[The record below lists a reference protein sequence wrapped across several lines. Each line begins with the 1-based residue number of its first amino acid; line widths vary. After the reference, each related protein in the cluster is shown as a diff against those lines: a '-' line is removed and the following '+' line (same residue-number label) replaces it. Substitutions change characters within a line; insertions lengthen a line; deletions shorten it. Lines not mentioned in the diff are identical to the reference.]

1 MKAISYIGL
10 VIIIIGALILGGCG
24 TKTTSTP
31 PTSSVTQPTA
41 TTVATAKPV
50 YGGTLK
56 LGQMMSGSTGD
67 WAFPATQMSDRWF
80 NLAFEPLIRVYLD
93 GRMEGLLATKW
104 QFNSDY
110 TALTLTIR
118 QGVKFTDGSDLNAEV
133 VKWNLDKQKEYKKP
147 ITAYFSSVDVVDPY
161 TVKISLS
168 KFQNTILQNLG
179 NLVGLMYSKAAFDK
193 NGLDWCKVNPVG
205 TGAFKFGNME
215 KDVQSTYVR
224 NENYWQSGK
233 PYLEAY
239 QVLIIPELMTLQAA
253 ELKGDI
259 DVMLPSG
266 GGSLAVKELQDKGWN
281 VLYTPADPVCLWPDS
296 DNPNSPF
303 AKTEVRQA
311 VSYAIDRVSISK
323 LMGGFQ
329 VPAYQLP
336 SPAYAAYDKDYK
348 GVTYDVDKAKQLM
361 AAAGMPDG
369 FKTTLATPFIPR
381 DILVAIQGNLS
392 KIGINAEI
400 ITINMG
406 QFTEW
411 ATKGWNNAL
420 FAIPIT
426 PYTNWAFGLSMQL
439 STTAMNYKSV
449 KRPDGIDALLEKAL
463 SAPQEDVTITRQVL
477 KSLEDPCYAI
487 PIFYAGSLYVC
498 STKVHDTGYLT
509 IANSVY
515 FTPENAWLSK

>member
-1 MKAISYIGL
+1 MKAISYISL
-10 VIIIIGALILGGCG
+10 IVIIVAALILGGCG
-24 TKTTSTP
+24 TKTTTTAGS
-31 PTSSVTQPTA
+31 QPTA
-41 TTVATAKPV
+41 TSVPTAKPV

-56 LGQMMSGSTGD
+56 MGTMMSGSTGD
-67 WAFPATQMSDRWF
+67 WAFPATQMSDRWY
-80 NLAFEPLIRVYLD
+80 NVAFEPLLRVFLD
-93 GRMEGLLATKW
+93 GRIEPLLATKW
-104 QFNSDY
+104 GFNSDY

-118 QGVKFTDGSDLNAEV
+118 QGVKFTDGSDLNADV
-133 VKWNLDKQKEYKKP
+133 VKWNLDQQKVYKKP

-193 NGLDWCKVNPVG
+193 NGLDWCKINPVG
-205 TGAFKFGNME
+205 TGPFKFGNME
-215 KDVQSTYVR
+215 KDVQSTYVK
-224 NENYWQSGK
+224 NENYWQPGK
-233 PYLEAY
+233 PYLDAY
-239 QVLIIPELMTLQAA
+239 QTLSIPELMTLQAA

-281 VLYTPADPVCLWPDS
+281 VIYTPADPVCLWPDS
-296 DNPNSPF
+296 ANPTSPF

-348 GVTYDVDKAKQLM
+348 GVTYDVEKAKQLM
-361 AAAGMPDG
+361 AAAGLPNG

-392 KIGINAEI
+392 KIGIDAEI
-400 ITINMG
+400 TTINMG
-406 QFTEW
+406 QFVEW
-411 ATKGWNNAL
+411 STKGWSNAL

-426 PYTNWAFGLSMQL
+426 PYTNWAFGLQMQL
-439 STTAMNYKSV
+439 STSAMNYKSV
-449 KRPDGIDALLEKAL
+449 QRPDGIDALLDKAL
-463 SAPQEDVTITRQVL
+463 SAPQEDVTITKQVL

-498 STKVHDTGYLT
+498 STKVHDTGYLA

-515 FTPENAWLSK
+515 WTPESAWLSK